1 VPVGV
6 KLGQALEGCIRQLD
20 RPLISER
27 LEAQISFFWVPLD
40 SQFEALVLM
49 QNKLKIIND
58 PVHGFIKIASPL
70 IFDVL
75 EHPYFQRLRRIG
87 QTGLLNL
94 VFPGATHTR
103 FHHAIGAMHLMFTA
117 LETLKLK
124 GVEISKKEQESALLA
139 ILLHDVGHGPF
150 SHALENMLFEDYH
163 HEKLSLLLMQDLN
176 GQFSGELSL
185 AIEMFQGRYSRGF
198 FNELISSQLDVD
210 RMDYLKRDSFYSG
223 VSEGSINTER
233 ILSMLNVC
241 KDELVIDAKGVYS
254 IENYLTARMFM
265 YWQVYYHKTAA
276 LLEHLLVRIL
286 FRARE
291 LTLEGHSLEAPE
303 NLRYFLNKPRHSAA
317 TKADI
322 ERFTQLDDNDVIQAI
337 KLWQSHSDPVLA
349 YFCECVVRRIIPKT
363 HLASEPF
370 SKAFIEDKV
379 ARTEAYFGKGLGTE
393 LVGEI
398 SRSLLPYNAEKQP
411 ITLLRKNG
419 QTVSL
424 SEFENQI
431 LTGSMTSE
439 NTKYILYYPREILK

>member
-1 VPVGV
+1 
-6 KLGQALEGCIRQLD
+6 
-20 RPLISER
+20 
-27 LEAQISFFWVPLD
+27 
-40 SQFEALVLM
+40 M

-58 PVHGFIKIASPL
+58 PVHGFIKITSPL

-139 ILLHDVGHGPF
+139 ILLHDIGHGPF

-176 GQFSGELSL
+176 GQFTGELTL

-210 RMDYLKRDSFYSG
+210 RLDYLRRDSFYSG

-233 ILSMLNVC
+233 ILSMLNVSN
-241 KDELVIDAKGVYS
+241 DQLVIDAKGVYS

-286 FRARE
+286 SRART
-291 LTLEGHSLEAPE
+291 LTLEGVQLEAPE
-303 NLRYFLNKPRHSAA
+303 NLRYFLYKPKHSAA
-317 TKADI
+317 SKGDI
-322 ERFTQLDDNDVIQAI
+322 ERFTQLDDNDVIQAL
-337 KLWQSHSDPVLA
+337 KLWQNHEDVVLS
-349 YFCECVVRRIIPKT
+349 YFCKCVLGRRIPKT
-363 HLASEPF
+363 ILASQPF
-370 SKAFIEDKV
+370 SREFVEEKIKLTDAE
-379 ARTEAYFGKGLGTE
+379 FGAGLGKE

-398 SRSLLPYNAEKQP
+398 SRSLLAYNAEKQP
-411 ITLLRKNG
+411 IHLLRKNG
-419 QTVSL
+419 QKVSL
-424 SEFENQI
+424 SLFENQI
-431 LTGSMTSE
+431 LTSSMTSE
-439 NTKYILYYPREILK
+439 NTKYILYFPREILS